1 MIFLFGFDL
10 CFRFNTRNLWHYL
23 YVHEISSGLLCVP
36 YFVVVIARPLTPF
49 CFLASCLWS
58 CIIWDDKQHKCAN
71 RKCQQIK
78 LKYIFLNS
86 KTILQTTAHPE
97 NKKKIQMQHNN
108 NKKCHFLIRFICNS
122 GLPAND
128 TVSVQLLIF
137 AVSFFARSILFESIF
152 IAKVHLQFAI
162 GVCQNV
168 RRATQTKH
176 FAIVISVWISQ
187 LSEMKMCKQI
197 APSNNNSTRKKHTHA
212 NTYREIIKI
221 VNGLGL

>member
-1 MIFLFGFDL
+1 MIS
-10 CFRFNTRNLWHYL
+10 NTNVPIENVNKLNWNTYSWLPKL
-23 YVHEISSGLLCVP
+23 Y
-36 YFVVVIARPLTPF
+36 YKRPH
-49 CFLASCLWS
+49 
-58 CIIWDDKQHKCAN
+58 IQ
-71 RKCQQIK
+71 RM
-78 LKYIFLNS
+78 
-86 KTILQTTAHPE
+86 
-97 NKKKIQMQHNN
+97 KKKYNATQQ
-108 NKKCHFLIRFICNS
+108 KKCHFLIRFICNS

-128 TVSVQLLIF
+128 TDSVQLLIF

-197 APSNNNSTRKKHTHA
+197 APSNNNTEKTHTHTHA